1 MLIFFLS
8 FLHFDPICPTLF
20 LSMKIRHFSLFCVMA
35 KIWIQTCNS
44 SLFFLCTWQ
53 NKTYVLTNLD
63 SGLSNLTTK
72 MLKID
77 PLCQNGCILF
87 IVVYSCSPRKTLSI
101 LELECVKTRI
111 ISNER
116 FKVIQHIPYCI
127 HTTIFETIILL

>member
-1 MLIFFLS
+1 
-8 FLHFDPICPTLF
+8 
-20 LSMKIRHFSLFCVMA
+20 MKIRHFSLFCVIA

-53 NKTYVLTNLD
+53 NKIYVLTNLD

-116 FKVIQHIPYCI
+116 FKLFNIYHTVSIQQSLKPSSYS
-127 HTTIFETIILL
+127 EIIASSNLILFSFTDLYS